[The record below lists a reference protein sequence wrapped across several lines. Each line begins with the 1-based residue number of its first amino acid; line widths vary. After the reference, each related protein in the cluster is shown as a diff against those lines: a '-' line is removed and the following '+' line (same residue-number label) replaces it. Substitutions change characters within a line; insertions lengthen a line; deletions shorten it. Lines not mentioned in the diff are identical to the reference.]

1 MIPSTLPSI
10 QVSDPLPY
18 AAMIVNRASEVLD
31 AILDYPSYF
40 QLKNT
45 FLDTQAKFSSV
56 ANVLTNSQ
64 QKYKNG
70 LFRTGSFV
78 ENQDQPRL
86 ASLTK
91 DTAVGIPYN
100 SAFLT

>member
-1 MIPSTLPSI
+1 
-10 QVSDPLPY
+10 
-18 AAMIVNRASEVLD
+18 MIVNCASEVLD
-31 AILDYPSYF
+31 AILDYPTYF
-40 QLKNT
+40 QLTNT
-45 FLDTQAKFSSV
+45 FLDTQGRFSSF
-56 ANVLTNSQ
+56 ANVLMNSQ

-91 DTAVGIPYN
+91 DNAVGSSYH
-100 SAFLT
+100 SAIS

>member
-1 MIPSTLPSI
+1 MIADRT
-10 QVSDPLPY
+10 
-18 AAMIVNRASEVLD
+18 SEVLD

-45 FLDTQAKFSSV
+45 FLDTQERFSSV
-56 ANVLTNSQ
+56 ASALMNSQ

-91 DTAVGIPYN
+91 DTAVGPFTIPRVLD
-100 SAFLT
+100 LTVVPCS